1 MSSGIGKEAIV
12 DAYLVRLLD
21 IKSPRLRT
29 DGVKARVNK
38 LGERVEAV
46 ITAYN
51 AVAGAAVPIG
61 AIGGTV
67 YDTDPAAVWTGVT
80 TA

>member
-1 MSSGIGKEAIV
+1 MSGIGKEALV
-12 DAYLVRLLD
+12 DAYLARILD

-38 LGERVEAV
+38 LAERVEAV

-51 AVAGAAVPIG
+51 LVAGAAVPIG
-61 AIGGTV
+61 AIGGTA
-67 YDTDPAAVWTGVT
+67 YDTSATAVWTGVA